1 MGNKNMRRIS
11 ILVTAQTAHNLGRLA
26 DMDGR
31 RNIGRIVDKLTRE
44 KMLSLHVEK
53 RERGNEDKRV
63 PVIRYRPERYEKF
76 EESGLNDNGE
86 PLYVKRIRIDE
97 KSYAMYCPDCG
108 KRLCSRFTRYCPNC
122 GAGMK

>member
-1 MGNKNMRRIS
+1 MGKKNMRRIS
-11 ILVTAQTAHNLGRLA
+11 ILVTAQTAHNLERLA
-26 DMDGR
+26 DMDGCR
-31 RNIGRIVDKLTRE
+31 DVGRIVDKLTRE
-44 KMLSLHVEK
+44 KMLSLHVGK

-86 PLYVKRIRIDE
+86 PLYVKRVRIDE

>member
-1 MGNKNMRRIS
+1 MRRIS
-11 ILVTAQTAHNLGRLA
+11 ILVTAQTVHNLGRLA

-86 PLYVKRIRIDE
+86 PLYVKRVRIDE